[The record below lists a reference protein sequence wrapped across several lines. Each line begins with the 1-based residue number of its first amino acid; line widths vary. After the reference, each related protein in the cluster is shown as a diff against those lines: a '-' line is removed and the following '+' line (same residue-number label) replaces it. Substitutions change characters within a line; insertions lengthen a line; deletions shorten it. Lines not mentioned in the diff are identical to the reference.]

1 MEFRKDLFANERDD
15 DLNEVGQPTQR
26 QDALG
31 HVTGR
36 SRFFDDHAVPGMLHM
51 KFARSPHH
59 HARIRSMD
67 VREAAQMPGVV
78 RVLTSE
84 DVPKKVHTLLILLD
98 LGPDDEPP
106 LAFDKVRYRGEPV
119 AAVIAETE
127 SAAAAAAAKV
137 RVDYEPLPSVFDVE
151 EALEPGAPLINEYH
165 GRNWYDYNGHDFQK
179 IRFGDVERAFR
190 EADHV
195 IEERYQMTPI
205 EHAPTETGGC
215 IAAPDTAGRYVCY
228 TNTQALFFSLETAA
242 QILKVPSNRLHFVGG
257 TVGGG
262 FGGKVDSVHEPLAIL
277 GAMLTQRPV
286 RSAYSRAEEMQ
297 VSSPRG
303 AERFYIKDGVMND
316 GRIVA
321 RSARIYFDAGAYS
334 RLSPYGAV
342 KAAAHMPGPYYIPNV
357 WVDARCV
364 YTNRTPSSAM
374 RGFGVTGADFA
385 LEVQMDKL
393 APGRHG
399 PHGVPDSQ
407 RVSGRRHEGA
417 PAGDQECGP
426 HRVRPGRGP
435 ARRLA
440 ALGTFPGDVL
450 DARRRRR
457 ARRNH
462 ADTGTGNGI
471 GERFIPSPGAACR
484 PRGRGGCGPVID
496 LARCVVRGTAG
507 YRPPAVPWREGAGC
521 RACWER
527 GGVRDDGEKTRA
539 RDRIGQLPDRHE
551 PRWGSEPGARALQP
565 RRQVHRRPLLDRSG
579 SGDEE
584 CSAADLRG
592 SPRRPGRGCLRR
604 HRRLRH
610 RAALHGQLRLARDPP
625 GRQRAAPCSK
635 RRPRSWRSTVP
646 ISSPTAGATSMCAAL
661 RRAQSRWP
669 RRPARRSSSRA
680 ALCRGAGSSSFPCRL
695 RTPRPARWIR

>member
-15 DLNEVGQPTQR
+15 DLNEVGRPTQR

-36 SRFFDDHAVPGMLHM
+36 SRFFDDYAVPGMLHM
-51 KFARSPHH
+51 KFVRSPHH

-67 VREAAQMPGVV
+67 AREAAQMPGVV
-78 RVLTSE
+78 RIVTAD

-119 AAVIAETE
+119 AAVIAESE
-127 SAAAAAAAKV
+127 PAAAAAAARV
-137 RVDYEPLPSVFDVE
+137 RVEYEPLPAVFDVE
-151 EALEPGAPLINEYH
+151 ESLAPGAPLVNEYH
-165 GRNWYDYNGHDFQK
+165 GRNWYDYSGHDFQK

-195 IEERYQMTPI
+195 IEERYQMSPI

-242 QILKVPSNRLHFVGG
+242 QILVVPSNRLHFVGG

-303 AERFYIKDGVMND
+303 AERFYIRDGVTND

-321 RSARIYFDAGAYS
+321 RYARIYFDAGAYS

-342 KAAAHMPGPYYIPNV
+342 KAAAHMPGPYWIPNV

-393 APGRHG
+393 ARLVGMDPMEFRILNAYRDGDMKAHRRVTKNAALIECVQAAARIADWPIAERFRAMSSMRDGGGERAKITPTPSRAVGAAPGNG
-399 PHGVPDSQ
+399 A
-407 RVSGRRHEGA
+407 SGRPPPAGAGNAATDRPAA
-417 PAGDQECGP
+417 PAAAP
-426 HRVRPGRGP
+426 TVAAPPARSPMAGRG
-435 ARRLA
+435 RMSNL
-440 ALGTFPGDVL
+440 LGT
-450 DARRRRR
+450 RRR
-457 ARRNH
+457 
-462 ADTGTGNGI
+462 
-471 GERFIPSPGAACR
+471 
-484 PRGRGGCGPVID
+484 
-496 LARCVVRGTAG
+496 
-507 YRPPAVPWREGAGC
+507 
-521 RACWER
+521 
-527 GGVRDDGEKTRA
+527 
-539 RDRIGQLPDRHE
+539 
-551 PRWGSEPGARALQP
+551 
-565 RRQVHRRPLLDRSG
+565 
-579 SGDEE
+579 
-584 CSAADLRG
+584 
-592 SPRRPGRGCLRR
+592 
-604 HRRLRH
+604 
-610 RAALHGQLRLARDPP
+610 
-625 GRQRAAPCSK
+625 
-635 RRPRSWRSTVP
+635 
-646 ISSPTAGATSMCAAL
+646 
-661 RRAQSRWP
+661 
-669 RRPARRSSSRA
+669 
-680 ALCRGAGSSSFPCRL
+680 
-695 RTPRPARWIR
+695 